1 MSVSLTNT
9 PPSPTHNAPL
19 SKYSLTSFGL
29 IPPVGIRGTPGN
41 IEDNVFGLIYLDIA
55 ENYLK
60 SDKLFIK
67 KVTTEIKKYYDNNNL
82 HDSKEL

>member
-1 MSVSLTNT
+1 MSVSLIKT

-41 IEDNVFGLIYLDIA
+41 IEDNVFIKSPNNI
-55 ENYLK
+55 NKIIPYLK
-60 SDKLFIK
+60 FNSNI
-67 KVTTEIKKYYDNNNL
+67 II
-82 HDSKEL
+82 